1 METAPQYREGVG
13 TGKLRL
19 ARLHFE
25 ARSVISRRLDIRGM
39 PMGDWRGWRWLA
51 AVLVMGALNFAAVPS
66 HADSAADEAKEIT
79 EEYGGAYDNPRLNQ
93 YVTEI
98 GEKLVATTPMTGQK
112 FTFTILDSPVV
123 NAFSLPGGYV
133 FVTRGLLGI
142 ANNEAEMAGVLGHEI
157 GHITAGHA
165 ARRLRRTALANL
177 GAGLLRLLVGKLGNA
192 EIGTVMG
199 DVASFGSL
207 YYIRR
212 YSREQEFQADQ
223 LGTISLAKAGY
234 DPGAMGTFLSSLE
247 GDSEFEN
254 MIAGRAADD
263 RLHTMFADHPR
274 TPDRVKRAVDEA
286 RSLQKSSVLNRDAF
300 LQHIDGL
307 LYDDDPGQGVLRN
320 GYFLHPGLHL
330 AFAVPNDF
338 EVENEPTK
346 VVVQNDEHAGFIFDR
361 PPQPFNGTPDDY
373 VGTVWAPNAKS
384 RVQHLDIGDL
394 AAATVTT
401 QAKNDD
407 GMLINV
413 RLLAVRTDRDTLYR
427 FLFVMPADSGS
438 RFIQTFQHVIYS
450 FRKLSDEEAAKV
462 KPLVVRVITV
472 ADGDTVESLAKRLPY
487 AEREVERFRMMNAL
501 APDAVVKPGDKV
513 KIVTWGP

>member
-1 METAPQYREGVG
+1 MAV
-13 TGKLRL
+13 
-19 ARLHFE
+19 
-25 ARSVISRRLDIRGM
+25 
-39 PMGDWRGWRWLA
+39 LA
-51 AVLVMGALNFAAVPS
+51 AGALGFGAAPS

-79 EEYGGAYDNPRLNQ
+79 EEYGGAYSNPALNQ

-98 GEKLVATTPMTGQK
+98 GQKLVATTSMAGQK

-133 FVTRGLLGI
+133 FITRGLLSI

-177 GAGLLRLLVGKLGNA
+177 GAGLLKLLVGKLGNA
-192 EIGTVMG
+192 EIGKVMD

-254 MIAGRAADD
+254 MLAGRSADD
-263 RLHTMFADHPR
+263 RLHTMLADHPR
-274 TPDRVKRAVDEA
+274 TPDRVARAVAEA
-286 RSLQKSSVLNRDAF
+286 RGLQQQSTVLNRDAY
-300 LQHIDGL
+300 LQHVDGL
-307 LYDDDPGQGVLRN
+307 LYDDDPEQGVFRN

-330 AFAVPNDF
+330 AFAVPDDF
-338 EVENEPTK
+338 EVDNEPTK

-361 PPQPFNGTPDDY
+361 PDQPFDGTPEDY
-373 VGTVWAPNAKS
+373 IAKVWAPNAKNE
-384 RVQHLDIGDL
+384 VQHLDIGDL
-394 AAATVTT
+394 KGATVTT

-407 GMLINV
+407 GTLINV
-413 RLLAVRTDRDTLYR
+413 RLLAVRTDKDTIYR
-427 FLFVMPADSGS
+427 FLFVMPAESGS
-438 RFIQTFQHVIYS
+438 RFIQTFQRVVYS
-450 FRKLSDEEAAKV
+450 FRTLSDAEAAKV
-462 KPLVVRVITV
+462 KPLVVRVVTV
-472 ADGDTVESLAKRLPY
+472 RDGDTVESLAKRLPY
-487 AEREVERFRMMNAL
+487 AEHDVERFRMMNAL